1 MDQREY
7 VITKKDRKS
16 QLGAVLFLLIL
27 LSISATQLK
36 SNHVWLHV
44 LLFGLIIVYIVLL
57 GYELHYYFTYTRPRN
72 QQVLIIEEDRLI
84 LQHEEVF
91 PSQID
96 LIVSEGYINSSIG
109 IKLKKQ
115 RWIPQRLQFIFAN
128 PSTEQKAF
136 YQLQE
141 WAATYQIEIR
151 EGKIRSL
158 I

>member
-1 MDQREY
+1 M
-7 VITKKDRKS
+7 
-16 QLGAVLFLLIL
+16 
-27 LSISATQLK
+27 
-36 SNHVWLHV
+36 
-44 LLFGLIIVYIVLL
+44 LL

-72 QQVLIIEEDRLI
+72 EQVLIIEEDRLI

-128 PSTEQKAF
+128 PSTEQESF

-141 WAATYQIEIR
+141 WGEMNEVPVLTQR
-151 EGKIRSL
+151 MWML
-158 I
+158 